1 MSLTRAD
8 LLEFLQTELDLDE
21 PVEDETLLF
30 SSALLDSFSMVT
42 LVAFVEKR
50 AGLRL
55 TPGDVNLG
63 NLDSIGRVLRFVAAK
78 QAR

>member
-1 MSLTRAD
+1 MSLTRED
-8 LLEFLQTELDLDE
+8 LLECLRTELDLDE

-50 AGLRL
+50 APRFE
-55 TPGDVNLG
+55 
-63 NLDSIGRVLRFVAAK
+63 GR
-78 QAR
+78 

>member
-42 LVAFVEKR
+42 LVGFVEKR
-50 AGLRL
+50 AGLRF

-63 NLDSIGRVLRFVAAK
+63 NLDSVGRVLRFVAAK

>member
-1 MSLTRAD
+1 MSLTRED
-8 LLEFLQTELDLDE
+8 LLDFLQTELDFDE

-30 SSALLDSFSMVT
+30 SSALLDSFSMVS
-42 LVAFVEKR
+42 LVAYVEKR
-50 AGLRL
+50 TSLRF

-63 NLDSIGRVLRFVAAK
+63 NLDSIGRMLRFVASK